1 MKNQENELKM
11 NDAAL
16 ILFVFVVIWL
26 LVFQS
31 GIFG

>member
-1 MKNQENELKM
+1 MQNQEEELRI

-16 ILFVFVVIWL
+16 LLFVIVAVWL

-31 GIFG
+31 GIFP

>member
-31 GIFG
+31 GIF